1 MWRALDAAS
10 VRMTKS
16 LCSAALCWPFL
27 AYELDNLRNQFGGH
41 NHDGLPLGQ
50 KSRFVFGN
58 LLVFGLVV
66 IALRKFADTLFIPSG
81 GVRLF
86 LILRV
91 LRSALSRRQ

>member
-58 LLVFGLVV
+58 LLVFGSLP
-66 IALRKFADTLFIPSG
+66 AGNSPNDQEG
-81 GVRLF
+81 F
-86 LILRV
+86 LPRCDRV
-91 LRSALSRRQ
+91 G

>member
-16 LCSAALCWPFL
+16 LCSAALCRPFL

-41 NHDGLPLGQ
+41 KHDRLAVGQ

-58 LLVFGLVV
+58 LLVFGSLP
-66 IALRKFADTLFIPSG
+66 AGDSPNDQEGFFTRCD
-81 GVRLF
+81 
-86 LILRV
+86 RV
-91 LRSALSRRQ
+91 G

>member
-27 AYELDNLRNQFGGH
+27 AYELDNLRNQFGRH

-58 LLVFGLVV
+58 LLVFGSL
-66 IALRKFADTLFIPSG
+66 AASNSPNDQEG
-81 GVRLF
+81 F
-86 LILRV
+86 LPRSDRV
-91 LRSALSRRQ
+91 G